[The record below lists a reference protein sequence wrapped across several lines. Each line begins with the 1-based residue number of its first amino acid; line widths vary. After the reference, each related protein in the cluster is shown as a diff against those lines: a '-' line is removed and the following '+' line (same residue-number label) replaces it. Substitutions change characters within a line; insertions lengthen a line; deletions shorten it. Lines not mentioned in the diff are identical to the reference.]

1 MPAASLK
8 RQPMQMWEPL
18 TSPPL
23 ATPWYTPAIRDS
35 SSQVDLSTGRVK
47 QTWNGQG
54 SPLSVKVSYWWE
66 VRVGPCRP
74 GWVSVAHQA
83 HVQVE
88 DAQVVASWR
97 HCPSPS
103 PQICALCVWAVCV
116 NMWQSVLNAEA
127 AQAKERCRSH
137 YLQITNLQIKS
148 KKNTLS

>member
-1 MPAASLK
+1 
-8 RQPMQMWEPL
+8 MQMWEPL

-83 HVQVE
+83 RVQVE

-103 PQICALCVWAVCV
+103 PQICACCVWAVCV
-116 NMWQSVLNAEA
+116 NMCAVCVE
-127 AQAKERCRSH
+127 CRGSTSQGEVQVSLFANH
-137 YLQITNLQIKS
+137 KFANQIKE
-148 KKNTLS
+148 KHNELKGK